1 MKVKVIKLNKLVRWR
16 FKNKILVD
24 RIQKYLKMKGQSVR
38 KCRKQLID
46 LEIKIQMM
54 KLVRLIYQL
63 FNQKKVH

>member
-1 MKVKVIKLNKLVRWR
+1 
-16 FKNKILVD
+16 
-24 RIQKYLKMKGQSVR
+24 MKGQSVR